1 MKEIKPGHE
10 LSFTRKRNTES
21 VSKRDLVVHT
31 ALIDHCGLPVH
42 DKKFPTFVF
51 KYSKTAN
58 LDKIIELLKGYNRN
72 SARILTAIPLE
83 QIHMIIIQMNRRA
96 YLQVAK

>member
-21 VSKRDLVVHT
+21 ISKQVYT
-31 ALIDHCGLPVH
+31 NLIDHCGLPVH
-42 DKKFPTFVF
+42 DKEFPTFVF
-51 KYSKTAN
+51 EYSKTTN
-58 LDKIIELLKGYNRN
+58 LDKIVELLKEYNRN

-83 QIHMIIIQMNRRA
+83 QIHMIIIQMNRVA
-96 YLQVAK
+96 YLQVATYL